1 MKKNKVG
8 LIHSIAMKVVWCI
21 VFAVAVTSGLMLW
34 LLLPMIKSNISSN
47 IENHMCD
54 MSRVYG
60 ENIEGYIGT
69 VGKEQALAQAS
80 LTSMLDG
87 VSISGVSSSYVYI
100 TDGAGTMLYHPDA
113 SKIGNE
119 VENEVVKGVVAQIKQ
134 GKVPEPAFVS
144 YDYRGAIKYAA
155 YYVGSNGDYV
165 LVMSADE
172 SDVLSNV
179 QTMWREAIVCGVL
192 AMLVCAVLGFVL
204 SKIVIKPIT
213 LLAENVLRF
222 AELDFTESDL
232 QEKLNKRKDESG
244 LISRAIS
251 TLREQLVKA
260 VLQIREQSTRLYEE
274 SDYLSSSA
282 LETNE
287 NIGQVETA
295 VGEIADGANSQ
306 AEETQKATE
315 NVILIGSMVEETG
328 HQVEMLN
335 TNAGKMQQASI
346 EAMDTLQQLDATNG
360 KTREAIDKIYEQTN
374 TTNESALKIREATAL
389 ITSIAEETNLLSL
402 NASIEAAR
410 AGEQGRGFAVVAGQI
425 QKLAEQSNESAR
437 QIEEIVDSLIRDSE
451 EAVATMNNV
460 KTIIAAQSANVE
472 KTGAGFA
479 EVKDGIDSSIDG
491 VKAISE
497 SISKMDEARVK
508 VVDVVQNL
516 TAIAEENAAGT
527 EETSASVTEVTATV
541 QNMADHAGQLKDV
554 AKGLDDTMAI
564 FKV

>member
-1 MKKNKVG
+1 MKKNKVK

-21 VFAVAVTSGLMLW
+21 VFAVVVTFGLLLC
-34 LLLPMIKSNISSN
+34 LLLPMIKDNISQN
-47 IENHMCD
+47 VENHMSD
-54 MSRVYG
+54 MVYVYG
-60 ENIEGYIGT
+60 ENIEAYIT
-69 VGKEQALAQAS
+69 TAGKEQALAQAS
-80 LTSMLDG
+80 LTSMFED
-87 VSISGVSSSYVYI
+87 VSIRGVSSGYLYI

-113 SKIGNE
+113 SKIGNA

-179 QTMWREAIVCGVL
+179 QTMWRNAFICGFF
-192 AMLVCAVLGFVL
+192 AMVVCAVIGFVL

-222 AELDFTESDL
+222 AELDFTESEL
-232 QEKLNKRKDESG
+232 QEKLNRRKDESG

-260 VLQIREQSTRLYEE
+260 VQQIREQSTRLYEE

-335 TNAGKMQQASI
+335 ANADKMQQASI
-346 EAMDTLQQLDATNG
+346 EAMDTLHQLDATNS

-374 TTNESALKIREATAL
+374 TTNESALKIREVTAL

-451 EAVATMNNV
+451 EAVVTMNNV

-472 KTGAGFA
+472 KTGTGFA
-479 EVKDGIDSSIDG
+479 EVKDGIDSSIDS

-497 SISKMDEARVK
+497 SISKMDEARVN